1 MKQNRIDNPPSN
13 MGIKGRMRRLAV
25 IAGRRWLVLRDTDTD
40 AAGRKWRLHPTKGWR
55 RA

>member
-25 IAGRRWLVLRDTDTD
+25 IAGRRPLNLRDTDTD
-40 AAGRKWRLHPTKGWR
+40 EDGNK
-55 RA
+55 